1 MGLAERVQALAEFHS
16 MVRRDEI
23 PKRED
28 EMKKPA
34 SSDNLQDGPNAKD
47 EAANPHKF
55 RTADLLP
62 PVIWDDR

>member
-1 MGLAERVQALAEFHS
+1 MGLAERAQALAEFHT

-28 EMKKPA
+28 EMQKRA
-34 SSDNLQDGPNAKD
+34 SSDNLQDGPSGKD
-47 EAANPHKF
+47 KAANPHKF

>member
-1 MGLAERVQALAEFHS
+1 MGLAERVQALAEFHT

-28 EMKKPA
+28 EMKRRA
-34 SSDNLQDGPNAKD
+34 SLDNLQDDPSVKD

>member
-1 MGLAERVQALAEFHS
+1 MVLAERARALAEFHT

-28 EMKKPA
+28 EMKKRA
-34 SSDNLQDGPNAKD
+34 SSDNLQDGPSAKD

-62 PVIWDDR
+62 PVSWDDR

>member
-1 MGLAERVQALAEFHS
+1 MGLAERVQALAEFHT

-23 PKRED
+23 PKRA
-28 EMKKPA
+28 EMEKRA
-34 SSDNLQDGPNAKD
+34 SSDNLQDDPSAKD

-62 PVIWDDR
+62 PVILDDR